1 VERVPFT
8 FVIVEPHHVGKNVLL
23 PASTEAQLVLQRLGV
38 EEQVGVEIY
47 RERRTKFDTHV
58 HMLFERIAQAL
69 GHRTRNVRGWIAAQT
84 GRADLVMLSGKL
96 VCVAHGTGSRDM
108 RADQFAAFWLDAKE
122 VVISEIMPT
131 LPASDRVDIGIMIRR
146 IEEMEAPM
154 S

>member
-1 VERVPFT
+1 VERVQFT

-84 GRADLVMLSGKL
+84 GRADLVMIDGKP
-96 VCVAHGTGSRDM
+96 VCVPHGTGSRDM
-108 RADQFAAFWLDAKE
+108 RADQFESFWLDARE
-122 VVISEIMPT
+122 IIISEIMPT

-146 IEEMEAPM
+146 IEEME